1 MGFGTHQDGDPG
13 GQLLPFG
20 FGTLEALGGLLVSAV
35 GDSAD
40 QGTDPPQGAGSTGS
54 AGGTG
59 STGTAGSSGSTGST
73 GLLLRDLCC
82 CPTCCFGLLI

>member
-35 GDSAD
+35 GDSAN
-40 QGTDPPQGAGSTGS
+40 QGANPAQGAGS
-54 AGGTG
+54 A
-59 STGTAGSSGSTGST
+59 GST
-73 GLLLRDLCC
+73 GLLLGDLYC
-82 CPTCCFGLLI
+82 

>member
-35 GDSAD
+35 GDSTN
-40 QGTDPPQGAGSTGS
+40 QGTDPAQGAGSTES
-54 AGGTG
+54 A
-59 STGTAGSSGSTGST
+59 
-73 GLLLRDLCC
+73 GLLLGDLCC
-82 CPTCCFGLLI
+82 